1 MFCLVFFVFVLRF
14 CLVFVFALVV
24 VVYLCFVF
32 AFLLKIVDIMFQA
45 SASRDIKQFQY
56 TTWPESSSPDSGIG
70 IIELIGQVQKW
81 NNSISNKIVAVH
93 CR

>member
-1 MFCLVFFVFVLRF
+1 MFHFKDVQDSVLCLFCFGLVFFVLR
-14 CLVFVFALVV
+14 
-24 VVYLCFVF
+24 
-32 AFLLKIVDIMFQA
+32 FLLKIVDIMFQA

-56 TTWPESSSPDSGIG
+56 TTWPESGSPDSGIG

-81 NNSISNKIVAVH
+81 NNSINNKIVTVH